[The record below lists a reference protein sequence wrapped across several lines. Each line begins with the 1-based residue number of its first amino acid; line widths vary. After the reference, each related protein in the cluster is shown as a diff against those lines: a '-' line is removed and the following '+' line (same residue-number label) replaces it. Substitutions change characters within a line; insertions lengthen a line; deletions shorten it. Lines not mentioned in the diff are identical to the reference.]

1 VARYDIDRIREFKS
15 LEPIPSVRLALD
27 LPSGRLAAASDQWG
41 RFQFTNVPPGEHKLS
56 TDAGQGLTAW
66 MAVPIALSDR
76 QACAETQIVL
86 QPSGKISGQ
95 VQTADGHPASGVY
108 LRLLPD
114 GPAGSRLVQLV
125 QHGKT
130 AGPDG
135 RFTFD
140 GLGPD
145 HYVLA
150 INPDAGE
157 PTGRQPYAAAFFG
170 GVDRASATRIAVG
183 EGTAIEMERPFV
195 LPPPLPTRTFTV
207 AVTCQDGSTPP
218 ATMTRA
224 AAIGGTHFAE
234 FEEIGEGPVDTLK
247 LVRDQA
253 YTLLVSIFIP
263 AGPER
268 PWRGVRRK
276 EDLPPMDS
284 PPAPWGATSRSSPR
298 SPTVRR
304 LLAESSRRSFIDG
317 HMGPPRRHEPDPGYE
332 WRNSVLGAIWR
343 TTKAHDG
350 GGTSPGAVVVQA

>member
-1 VARYDIDRIREFKS
+1 
-15 LEPIPSVRLALD
+15 
-27 LPSGRLAAASDQWG
+27 
-41 RFQFTNVPPGEHKLS
+41 
-56 TDAGQGLTAW
+56 

-76 QACAETQIVL
+76 EACAETQIVL

-95 VQTADGHPASGVY
+95 VQTADGQPASGVY

-140 GLGPD
+140 GGSVPTTTCWRSTW
-145 HYVLA
+145 
-150 INPDAGE
+150 DAGE
-157 PTGRQPYAAAFFG
+157 PTGPTACTRPRSLAVSTAPPP
-170 GVDRASATRIAVG
+170 TRIAVG

-234 FEEIGEGPVDTLK
+234 FEEIG
-247 LVRDQA
+247 RA
-253 YTLLVSIFIP
+253 
-263 AGPER
+263 
-268 PWRGVRRK
+268 W
-276 EDLPPMDS
+276 
-284 PPAPWGATSRSSPR
+284 SR
-298 SPTVRR
+298 
-304 LLAESSRRSFIDG
+304 
-317 HMGPPRRHEPDPGYE
+317 
-332 WRNSVLGAIWR
+332 
-343 TTKAHDG
+343 
-350 GGTSPGAVVVQA
+350 